1 MRKIFAFYMLLPFGS
16 LVFGQVTLSGEVL
29 DSATREPMAQAIVQ
43 IGGHSLVTNRHGKF
57 VSTTL
62 PIGTH
67 TVSVSHVGCTTKF
80 WQIPLA
86 KDTIAVFYLPHH
98 VHSFEEVVAYGH
110 EHNREPNAQFVHTV
124 STKKLEQQA
133 ATNLSEALK
142 NTNGVRFLRTGNTI
156 AKPIIN
162 GMHSNRISVINDDSK
177 QEGQQWGSEHA
188 PEIDPLSAGSIE
200 LIKGASTLRYGGDAM
215 GGVIRVLPS
224 TFADS
229 SYSRISLIARGE
241 TNPKGGH
248 FGLKLENHAKA
259 ISLGQRF
266 VVNVKRNGD
275 AQSAN
280 YNLSNTAF
288 GQLSGSYYALLKTG
302 KHTFS
307 ATASAFAQQL
317 GILSAAHI
325 GNLTDLNRAL
335 ASDTPLILKPFSYEI
350 QAPSQ
355 RIQHYAAKAKWDY
368 ASEQLGIISGSYTL
382 QNNHRQEFD
391 NHTGVAAAALDLNL
405 MTQQVNLLVDKHT
418 KQYRWQ
424 YGLSGESQ
432 QNIFKGRYFIP
443 NYQRYKTGIFAI
455 ATLEKEDYLI
465 EAGLRYDLQK
475 TTTYRYNKNVLRI
488 EHFDFDG
495 ISANISGW
503 KVLNQDLRLHLSAAT
518 RFRSPDINELFS
530 NGLHHGSA
538 ALEFGDL
545 TLSQERAF
553 SINSTLN
560 YNHNRLRFQVE
571 PYFHYF
577 ENYAYL
583 KPSGQKQLT
592 IRGAFPVFNYVQTN
606 ATYTGS
612 DMGMQYRIANH
623 WTAELTA
630 ALVYVRDITNDTYIF
645 GIPAQQATAMVRYT
659 FAELLG
665 VQNGT
670 WKIGTEYTAKQNRI
684 ELNEDF
690 ANSPS
695 SYLLVNTE
703 LGGQYKNTPLY
714 FNFGV
719 QNLLNTA
726 YRDYMNRYR
735 YYADDLGINFYLTLN
750 YTF

>member
-110 EHNREPNAQFVHTV
+110 EHNQEPDARFIHTV
-124 STKKLEQQA
+124 SAKKLEHLA

-142 NTNGVRFLRTGNTI
+142 NSNGVRFLRTGNTI

-215 GGVIRVLPS
+215 GGVIRVLPA

-229 SYSRISLIARGE
+229 TYTRLSLIAKGE
-241 TNPKGGH
+241 TNPNGGH
-248 FGLKLENHAKA
+248 FGLKLERYAKEL
-259 ISLGQRF
+259 SLGQRF
-266 VVNVKRNGD
+266 IVNMKRNGD
-275 AQSAN
+275 AQAAN

-288 GQLSGSYYALLKTG
+288 GQLSGAYYAQLETG
-302 KHTFS
+302 RHMFS
-307 ATASAFAQQL
+307 ATASAFVQQL

-355 RIQHYAAKAKWDY
+355 RIQHYATKIKWNY
-368 ASEQLGIISGSYTL
+368 ESEPLGAINGSYTL

-391 NHTGVAAAALDLNL
+391 NHTGKNAAALDLNL
-405 MTQQVNLLVDKHT
+405 VTQQINLFIDKHMQ
-418 KQYRWQ
+418 QYRWQ

-455 ATLEKEDYLI
+455 ATVEKEDYLI

-475 TTTYRYNKNVLRI
+475 TTTYRYNKDILL
-488 EHFDFDG
+488 EEQFDFDG

-545 TLSQERAF
+545 TLSQERSF
-553 SINSTLN
+553 SVNSALN

-577 ENYAYL
+577 ENYIYL

-592 IRGAFPVFNYVQTN
+592 IRGAFPVFNYVQTD
-606 ATYTGS
+606 ATYVGS
-612 DMGMQYRIANH
+612 DLGMQYRIASQ

-630 ALVYVRDITNDTYIF
+630 ALVYVRDITNNTYIF

-665 VQNGT
+665 VQNGN

-690 ANSPS
+690 SDSPS
-695 SYLLVNTE
+695 GYLLINTE
-703 LGGQYKNTPLY
+703 LGGQYKSTPLY